1 MREEAEELARMGCP
15 YIQVDAPDFGQLI
28 DPSQQTVWAA
38 AGIPFH
44 RVMTEGADMLNEVA
58 NVPGVTFGVH
68 ICKCGFASAGPG
80 NAISKDAKEK
90 KLRLIAEVA
99 NRVWRRP
106 RPGSPRHLRNS
117 TFEALRPRPAELR
130 ATIVHSSARAVSP
143 ARDVELRRS
152 LADVRA
158 PAAARTPS
166 QRAGTDIRRG
176 GRRPCHKVHAPTCT
190 L

>member
-130 ATIVHSSARAVSP
+130 ATIVHSSALGGVAGAGCRAAQVAS
-143 ARDVELRRS
+143 RRPS
-152 LADVRA
+152 SSRRPDPLATCRNSHPTWRA
-158 PAAARTPS
+158 P
-166 QRAGTDIRRG
+166 
-176 GRRPCHKVHAPTCT
+176 T
-190 L
+190 LS